1 MENHKINVPNH
12 QPVYAGH
19 HLAPCVENPK
29 RLGPNPKGTLQPSWQ
44 LPGEVLPG
52 ITSWPKWLKHS
63 VFGIKQWLIIGQIS
77 VEAVEN
83 PLANHLVNHNHHHP
97 MVLTWFSLCFLPG
110 GELNFGHS
118 RRSGVDQIAGGQI
131 QHAKIYLGRSVTS
144 CKALMSISNRV
155 CMSLLCF
162 INTLRTY
169 HPMMS
174 MISICLSISFH
185 SRLRPIPPDVFWVSD
200 IERC

>member
-1 MENHKINVPNH
+1 MCRKSNWT
-12 QPVYAGH
+12 
-19 HLAPCVENPK
+19 HLKHIPSAWDPTQ
-29 RLGPNPKGTLQPSWQ
+29 KGALQPSWQ

-83 PLANHLVNHNHHHP
+83 PL
-97 MVLTWFSLCFLPG
+97 VLTWFSLCFLPG

-131 QHAKIYLGRSVTS
+131 QHAKIYLGKSVTS
-144 CKALMSISNRV
+144 CKALMSISDRV

-174 MISICLSISFH
+174 MISICLSISIP
-185 SRLRPIPPDVFWVSD
+185 RPIPPDVFWVSD